1 MLSCYNTTEGCPVLF
16 QSSTIPS
23 CRKHRQDG
31 FALALV
37 LVVVALIGMIVA
49 SISLDTSSTQATATA
64 NEDRLAAGTLTRIGS
79 AAGDALNTMIY
90 SKGNRV
96 ETIFAD
102 REGNQ
107 DTTQNILGR
116 FGTWKIPQ
124 TNINAYAYDTTSNPY
139 GNETPCAQNDFQN
152 IESRPAV
159 GVYCFIYFTRVI
171 TSLGSR
177 GNTPTNSTYIIYS
190 GMLKTSVG
198 LQINNLLWQDSL
210 TQETVPT
217 TTGVKIGAGV
227 GGLGKISIPGVFAAP
242 AAGLPT
248 VLIRQGGE
256 ARTDSNATPFATPN
270 APTDNSPGL
279 PVINGAQRPEGC
291 YDSNGVAND
300 DVSEGNYYY
309 KVLLAL

>member
-1 MLSCYNTTEGCPVLF
+1 MMF

-23 CRKHRQDG
+23 RHKNRQDG

-79 AAGDALNTMIY
+79 AAGDALNNMIY

-102 REGNQ
+102 RVGNQ
-107 DTTQNILGR
+107 DAPQNILGR

-124 TNINAYAYDTTSNPY
+124 TNVNAYSYDTTSNEF
-139 GNETPCAQNDFQN
+139 GAQTPCTQNDFQN
-152 IESRPAV
+152 IEGRPAA
-159 GVYCFIYFTRVI
+159 GVYCFIYFTRVM

-217 TTGVKIGAGV
+217 TTGVNRGPGV
-227 GGLGKISIPGVFAAP
+227 GGLGKISIPGVGDAP

-248 VLIRQGGE
+248 VLVRQGGS
-256 ARTDSNATPFATPN
+256 ARTDSNATAFATPN
-270 APTDNSPGL
+270 APGDNSPGL
-279 PVINGAQRPEGC
+279 PIINGAQRPEGS
-291 YDSNGVAND
+291 YDSNGTGAND
-300 DVSEGNYYY
+300 IEHGNYYY

>member
-1 MLSCYNTTEGCPVLF
+1 MLF

-79 AAGDALNTMIY
+79 AAGDALNNMIY

-102 REGNQ
+102 RVNNQ
-107 DTTQNILGR
+107 TAAQNLLSST
-116 FGTWKIPQ
+116 GTWKIPQ
-124 TNINAYAYDTTSNPY
+124 TNTNAYAADVGTCTQDN
-139 GNETPCAQNDFQN
+139 FQN
-152 IESRPAV
+152 LENRPAASTSSCYLYV
-159 GVYCFIYFTRVI
+159 TRVA

-177 GNTPTNSTYIIYS
+177 GNTPTNSSYIVYS
-190 GMLKTSVG
+190 GLLTTNVG
-198 LQINNLLWQDSL
+198 LQVNSLLWQGDL
-210 TQETVPT
+210 TLPDVPT
-217 TTGVKIGAGV
+217 TAGV
-227 GGLGKISIPGVFAAP
+227 PAPDGDTGLGKIGVP
-242 AAGLPT
+242 ATLGNPT
-248 VLIRQGGE
+248 VIAKLDGS
-256 ARTDSNATPFATPN
+256 AKTTSTAVPLATPN
-270 APTDNSPGL
+270 APADTTPGL
-279 PVINGAQRPEGC
+279 PVINGAARPEGV
-291 YDSNGVAND
+291 YDSNGATANTLTN
-300 DVSEGNYYY
+300 GNIYY

>member
-1 MLSCYNTTEGCPVLF
+1 MLL
-16 QSSTIPS
+16 SSIFLSTHPTHAN
-23 CRKHRQDG
+23 KHRHCRYGQSG

-102 REGNQ
+102 RVNNQ
-107 DTTQNILGR
+107 TAAQNLLSSV
-116 FGTWKIPQ
+116 GTWKIPQ
-124 TNINAYAYDTTSNPY
+124 TNINAYAIDGGGTCTQAN
-139 GNETPCAQNDFQN
+139 FQN
-152 IESRPAV
+152 LEDRPADSTSSC
-159 GVYCFIYFTRVI
+159 YLYFTRVA

-177 GNTPTNSTYIIYS
+177 GNTPTNSSYLVFS
-190 GMLKTSVG
+190 GLLTTTVG

-210 TQETVPT
+210 TLTDVPT
-217 TTGVKIGAGV
+217 TTGVPAPDGND
-227 GGLGKISIPGVFAAP
+227 GLGKIGVPATLGNPTVIATLAGGAKATNTAVPLAGTAATP
-242 AAGLPT
+242 ALPT
-248 VLIRQGGE
+248 
-256 ARTDSNATPFATPN
+256 
-270 APTDNSPGL
+270 
-279 PVINGAQRPEGC
+279 INGAQRPEGV
-291 YDSNGVAND
+291 YDSNGATAN
-300 DVSEGNYYY
+300 SLTNGNIYY